1 MGQQIPVDPSLA
13 QFPFWQ
19 SWLFV
24 HEPPLAVLA
33 MQLPLPSQA
42 RFEPHDV
49 PTDAFDALQTGIP
62 VVQLY
67 VPGAQVVPQEAFGVQ
82 VEPPVPPVP
91 APPVPPPPV
100 VPLLPA
106 VPDTP
111 LAPPEPG
118 TPAPPPAPPAPTPP
132 VVGPPAPPAGA
143 PEAPPRLAPATPPEP
158 PAPPL
163 LPTTPP
169 SLSVWLVRVGQARE
183 VKTRGRTTTT
193 AQSLFM
199 SAFSGATLNRLRG
212 RAPDRIGGTSL
223 VYAR

>member
-82 VEPPVPPVP
+82 SEPPVPPVP
-91 APPVPPPPV
+91 APAVPPVPVPPE
-100 VPLLPA
+100 
-106 VPDTP
+106 P
-111 LAPPEPG
+111 LAPPPRAG
-118 TPAPPPAPPAPTPP
+118 LA
-132 VVGPPAPPAGA
+132 AGA
-143 PEAPPRLAPATPPEP
+143 GHATRAAGAGRPARASAR
-158 PAPPL
+158 PA
-163 LPTTPP
+163 
-169 SLSVWLVRVGQARE
+169 RA
-183 VKTRGRTTTT
+183 
-193 AQSLFM
+193 A
-199 SAFSGATLNRLRG
+199 AATG
-212 RAPDRIGGTSL
+212 RASARPDLAGAAGGA
-223 VYAR
+223 ARAGRRESRRAALTAVPARPAAAGVRSAVTHNRS